1 MRIRSCR
8 PPRSRPSRSCRPSGL
23 PWLTLLI
30 AVWAALVAAPLSVG
44 VRAQEGRKI
53 WDGVYTEAQ
62 AARGKPAFEESCGR
76 CHNNELVGSER
87 GPALKGDG
95 FIAHWENDSLDR
107 LFTKIRDTMPQ
118 QNIESVTDA
127 GKLDILAYVLS
138 KNGAAAGKTDL
149 PLDTTALETIAIVR
163 RGGAASGV
171 SNFSLVQV
179 VGCLARNGRGWTIS
193 KASAPVVTKEEV
205 PAAAALTTAAAAPLG
220 TLQFDLA
227 SVVAAHQAASRVGQ
241 KVEAR
246 GLLYRSDSEN
256 VINLTSLQPL
266 NQPCP

>member
-1 MRIRSCR
+1 MRNRQSSIARA
-8 PPRSRPSRSCRPSGL
+8 
-23 PWLTLLI
+23 LLGGA
-30 AVWAALVAAPLSVG
+30 AVWALVVAGSWHGA

-62 AARGKPAFEESCGR
+62 AGRGKAAFENSCGR

-107 LFTKIRDTMPQ
+107 LFTKIRDTMPAGG
-118 QNIESVTDA
+118 IESVTDA
-127 GKLDILAYVLS
+127 GKLDILAYVLA
-138 KNGAAAGKTDL
+138 KNDAAPGKEELT
-149 PLDTTALETIAIVR
+149 LDSARLDAITIVR
-163 RGGAASGV
+163 RGGTTGGV
-171 SNFSLVQV
+171 SNFTLVQV
-179 VGCLARNGRGWTIS
+179 VGCLAHTSNGQGYALS

-205 PAAAALTTAAAAPLG
+205 AAPAALTTASAAPLG
-220 TLQFDLA
+220 TLQFDLS
-227 SVVAAHQAASRVGQ
+227 SVVGAYQAASRVGQ

-246 GLLYRSDSEN
+246 GLIYRSDSEN

>member
-1 MRIRSCR
+1 MT
-8 PPRSRPSRSCRPSGL
+8 PRGCRPSGL
-23 PWLTLLI
+23 PSIVLAL
-30 AVWAALVAAPLSVG
+30 AALVWGVAV

-53 WDGVYTEAQ
+53 WDGVYSDAQ
-62 AARGKPAFEESCGR
+62 AVRGKSAFENSCGR
-76 CHNNELVGSER
+76 CHNNELIGSER

-118 QNIESVTDA
+118 GGIESVTDA

-138 KNGAAAGKTDL
+138 KNGATAGKDEL
-149 PLDTTALETIAIVR
+149 PLDNAKLETITIVR
-163 RGGAASGV
+163 RGGAAGGV
-171 SNFSLVQV
+171 SNFALVQV
-179 VGCLARNGRGWTIS
+179 VGCLARGANGQGWS
-193 KASAPVVTKEEV
+193 VGKASAPVVTKEEV
-205 PAAAALTTAAAAPLG
+205 PTAPALAAASAVPLG

-227 SVVAAHQAASRVGQ
+227 SVVGAYQAPSRVGQ

-246 GLLYRSDSEN
+246 GLLYRSESEN

-266 NQPCP
+266 NQSCQ

>member
-1 MRIRSCR
+1 MRQRQ
-8 PPRSRPSRSCRPSGL
+8 PSIVLAMMALMWGV
-23 PWLTLLI
+23 
-30 AVWAALVAAPLSVG
+30 AV

-53 WDGVYTEAQ
+53 WDGVYNDAQ
-62 AARGKPAFEESCGR
+62 AVRGQAAFENSCGR

-118 QNIESVTDA
+118 GGIESVTDA

-138 KNGAAAGKTDL
+138 KNGATPGKEEL
-149 PLDTTALETIAIVR
+149 PLDNAKLETITIVR
-163 RGGAASGV
+163 RGGVAGGV

-179 VGCLARNGRGWTIS
+179 VGCLARGANGQGWSIS
-193 KASAPVVTKEEV
+193 KASAPVVTKDEV
-205 PAAAALTTAAAAPLG
+205 PAALALATATAAPLG

-227 SVVAAHQAASRVGQ
+227 SVVGAYQAASRVGQ

-246 GLLYRSDSEN
+246 GLLYRSESEN

-266 NQPCP
+266 NQSCQ

>member
-1 MRIRSCR
+1 MW
-8 PPRSRPSRSCRPSGL
+8 GV
-23 PWLTLLI
+23 
-30 AVWAALVAAPLSVG
+30 AV

-53 WDGVYTEAQ
+53 WDGVYTDAQ
-62 AARGKPAFEESCGR
+62 AVRGKSAFENSCGR

-118 QNIESVTDA
+118 GGIESVTDA

-138 KNGAAAGKTDL
+138 KNGAAAGKEEL
-149 PLDTTALETIAIVR
+149 PLDNAKLETIAIVR
-163 RGGAASGV
+163 QGGVTGGV
-171 SNFSLVQV
+171 SNFSLVRV
-179 VGCLARNGRGWTIS
+179 VGCLTRGANGQGWMLT
-193 KASAPVVTKEEV
+193 KASAPAVTKDEV
-205 PAAAALTTAAAAPLG
+205 PPVLAPTATIPALG

-227 SVVAAHQAASRVGQ
+227 SVVSAYQAPSRVNL

-246 GLLYRSDSEN
+246 GLLYRSETEN
-256 VINLTSLQPL
+256 VINLTSLTPL
-266 NQPCP
+266 NQICM